1 MAQIQQRITPM
12 LWFDTQAEE
21 AANYYCSIFKNSK
34 VTGISHYG
42 ETGPGAKGSVM
53 VAEFEIEGQEFTA
66 LNGGP
71 QFKFTEAISLV
82 INCDSQEEV
91 DYFWEKLTTGG
102 GQPGPCGWLKDK
114 FGLSWQVTPRILIDM
129 LQDKDSARAQRVMKT
144 MMEME
149 KIDIARLDEA
159 YHAEE

>member
-1 MAQIQQRITPM
+1 MQKITPF
-12 LWFDTQAEE
+12 LWFDGNAEE
-21 AANYYCSIFKNSK
+21 AVNFYVSIFEDAKILNLSR
-34 VTGISHYG
+34 YG
-42 ETGPGAKGSVM
+42 EAGPGPKGTVM
-53 VAEFEIEGQEFTA
+53 SATFQLQGQEFIA